1 MIKPLDCPVTNK
13 QFTRVREFMTSPL
26 ITRRKWLLSTCCLS
40 LGMASCVTTETVEP
54 VAIDREPYPRD
65 ANEALARLKQGNQR
79 FMDDKPYHI
88 HEKSSWRSLLVKT
101 QKPFA
106 AVVGCSDSRVPPEL
120 IFDVGFGDLF
130 TIRLAGNIIQEDVI
144 GSLQYAVAH
153 LHTHLVIVMGHEGC
167 GAVTA
172 TVEEMLDK
180 AEEPEHIESL
190 IKSIKPGLSKLD
202 LKQDRESLLRAAVEA
217 NVRWSMQQLFALPEA
232 KRALHEKHVIL
243 LGAVYELNTG
253 QVRFLD

>member
-1 MIKPLDCPVTNK
+1 MIHTH
-13 QFTRVREFMTSPL
+13 
-26 ITRRKWLLSTCCLS
+26 ITRRQWLYSACCVS
-40 LGMASCVTTETVEP
+40 LGMASCATAEKLESIAIE
-54 VAIDREPYPRD
+54 VAPYPRD
-65 ANEALARLKQGNQR
+65 ANEALARLKQGNRR
-79 FMDDKPYHI
+79 FMADTPYHI
-88 HEKSSWRSLLVKT
+88 HEKSSWRSLLVET

-106 AVVGCSDSRVPPEL
+106 TVIGCSDSRVPPEL

-130 TIRLAGNIIQEDVI
+130 TIRLAGNIIEEDVI

-153 LHTHLVIVMGHEGC
+153 LHTRLVIVLGHEGC

-172 TVEEMLDK
+172 TVEEMLNK
-180 AEEPEHIESL
+180 AEELKHIESL
-190 IKSIKPGLSKLD
+190 IKSIKPGLAKVD
-202 LKQDRESLLRAAVEA
+202 LKQDRETLLRAAVEA

-232 KRALHEKHVIL
+232 KRIVQEKSITL

>member
-1 MIKPLDCPVTNK
+1 MTN
-13 QFTRVREFMTSPL
+13 PL
-26 ITRRKWLLSTCCLS
+26 ITRRQWLVGACCAS
-40 LGMASCVTTETVEP
+40 LGLTACTPTQS
-54 VAIDREPYPRD
+54 VAPKVLDADPYPQN
-65 ANEALARLKQGNQR
+65 AAEALARLKLGNQR
-79 FMDDKPYHI
+79 FMNDTPRHV
-88 HEKSSWRSLLVKT
+88 HEKSTWRSLLVKA

-106 AVVGCSDSRVPPEL
+106 TVVGCSDSRVPPEL

-130 TIRLAGNIIQEDVI
+130 TIRLAGNIIEEDVI

-153 LHTHLVIVMGHEGC
+153 LHTHLVVVMGHEGC

-180 AEEPEHIESL
+180 PKELKHIESL
-190 IKSIKPGLSKLD
+190 INAIKPGLSQVD

-217 NVRWSMQQLFALPEA
+217 NVRWSMQQLLAIPEA
-232 KRALHEKHVIL
+232 PKALQNHVML

-253 QVRFLD
+253 RVRFLDKHINLKA